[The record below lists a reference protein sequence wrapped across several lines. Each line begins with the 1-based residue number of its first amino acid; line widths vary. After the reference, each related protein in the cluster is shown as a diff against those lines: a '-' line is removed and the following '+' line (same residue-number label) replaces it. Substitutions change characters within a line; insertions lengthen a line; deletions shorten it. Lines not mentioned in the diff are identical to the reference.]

1 LSRFGK
7 SKMQNEWDLARKVK
21 KRGVHPQRAFRNTE
35 HEHSI
40 ESNWRRKDNVENE
53 KA

>member
-1 LSRFGK
+1 MNGNWLERQK
-7 SKMQNEWDLARKVK
+7 SEEYIPK
-21 KRGVHPQRAFRNTE
+21 RAFRNTG